1 MVWMRYYLRMTS
13 DLNIWL
19 ERLSSLHRKHMRA
32 AANAEGIQLVH
43 LEILRFLA
51 ISNKYSNT
59 AQALCDY
66 LGQTKGSISQSL
78 KLIEDAGHIERRP
91 CEKDGRVIRLYLSA
105 EGQKCLKRLEKIVL
119 PELPD
124 NEKRV
129 SVLKDLLTEWQ
140 VQNGLKGFGQCKSCR
155 FNEQLSQNKFKCG
168 LTGEALSKTD
178 RDKICQ
184 EHVF

>member
-1 MVWMRYYLRMTS
+1 MIS

-19 ERLSSLHRKHMRA
+19 ERLSSLQRKHMRN
-32 AANAEGIQLVH
+32 AANIEGIQLVH
-43 LEILRFLA
+43 LEILRFLS

-78 KLIEDAGHIERRP
+78 KLIEDVGHIVRKP

-105 EGQKCLKRLEKIVL
+105 EGTKCLKRLEEALL
-119 PELPD
+119 PELPE

-129 SVLKDLLTEWQ
+129 SVLKDLLSEWQ
-140 VQNGLKGFGQCKSCR
+140 VRNDLKGFGQCKSCR
-155 FNEQLSQNKFKCG
+155 FNEQLGQSKFKCG

-178 RDKICQ
+178 IEKICQ

>member
-1 MVWMRYYLRMTS
+1 MRYYLEMIS

-19 ERLSSLHRKHMRA
+19 ERLSSLQRKHMRA

-43 LEILRFLA
+43 LEILRFLV

-78 KLIEDAGHIERRP
+78 KLIEDAGHIVRKP

-105 EGQKCLKRLEKIVL
+105 DGLKCMKRLEKDLLPDL
-119 PELPD
+119 PE
-124 NEKRV
+124 NEKRLN
-129 SVLKDLLTEWQ
+129 VLRDILSEWQ
-140 VQNGLKGFGQCKSCR
+140 VRNDLKGFGQCNSCR
-155 FNEQLSQNKFKCG
+155 FNKSLSQNKFKCG
-168 LTGEALSKTD
+168 LTGEALAETD
-178 RDKICQ
+178 LDKICQ